1 MVQNNRFETEGTP
14 TAVIGTEPALPNTL
28 AHASP
33 DPGSE
38 PGKFPPPLTALDP
51 ARTVAEAEQW
61 LTVIPP
67 TAACYRLLQ
76 LGILRRDVAL
86 LEGLLSVL
94 RST

>member
-1 MVQNNRFETEGTP
+1 MVQNNRRG
-14 TAVIGTEPALPNTL
+14 V
-28 AHASP
+28 
-33 DPGSE
+33 DGSSD
-38 PGKFPPPLTALDP
+38 TALDAEPLLSQSLSQASSPTLEALHGQTLTTPIDP
-51 ARTVAEAEQW
+51 AQTVAEAEQW

-94 RST
+94 RNP